1 MNNID
6 DMKSDVAPFFT
17 TIKSEVAPVFTTI
30 KSEVA
35 PVFTVIKRD
44 SESHMINIWISV
56 SIYRGLFEQLR

>member
-6 DMKSDVAPFFT
+6 AMKSDVALFFT
-17 TIKSEVAPVFTTI
+17 TIRSD
-30 KSEVA
+30 VA

-56 SIYRGLFEQLR
+56 SMDRGLFEQLR